1 MFRLFGGKKATF
13 KPVKPHKPGS
23 KREVLHEHT
32 RRTLKTLGSGNM
44 RAAVQLPA
52 GEDINEWL
60 ASNTVDFFNEIS
72 LIWGIVNESGVIA
85 QGPGEGFP
93 PGFEYLWA
101 DGVTVKTPIR
111 CSAPQYIDYVM
122 TWVEEH
128 INNEAV
134 FPSSPDVPFPR
145 NYMAVVKSIFTRMF
159 RIFAIIYT
167 HHFSKLEELGAV
179 AHLNTSFKHYL
190 FFIWE
195 FDLVDAR
202 EIDALRDIA
211 GEL

>member
-1 MFRLFGGKKATF
+1 MYAYT
-13 KPVKPHKPGS
+13 
-23 KREVLHEHT
+23 REVSLYVPPT
-32 RRTLKTLGSGNM
+32 SLSSSLFFSLILIVVCSFLLARSGNM
-44 RAAVQLPA
+44 RAAVALPI
-52 GEDINEWL
+52 GEDMHEWL
-60 ASNTVDFFNEIS
+60 ASNSVDFFNEIS

-134 FPSSPDVPFPR
+134 FPSSPGTKLTDCFVL
-145 NYMAVVKSIFTRMF
+145 F
-159 RIFAIIYT
+159 RY
-167 HHFSKLEELGAV
+167 V
-179 AHLNTSFKHYL
+179 L
-190 FFIWE
+190 F
-195 FDLVDAR
+195 
-202 EIDALRDIA
+202 
-211 GEL
+211 